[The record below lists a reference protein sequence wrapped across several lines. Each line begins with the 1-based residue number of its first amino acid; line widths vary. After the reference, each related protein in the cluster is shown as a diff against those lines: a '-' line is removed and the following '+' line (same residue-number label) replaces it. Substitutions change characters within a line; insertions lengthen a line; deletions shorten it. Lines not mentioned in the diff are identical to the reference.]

1 MHVSHHVYHGIA
13 WCTYAPGDA
22 HTNKLLATIMN
33 GINIAGLVFG
43 SKRDQYF
50 QFSNYTFLYTILL
63 LTHFSCPKNVS
74 VSQWQWNGNMIAGGW
89 RERLRSS
96 RLFTRSICVRT
107 SRIGKA
113 KAPPGSTALGVS
125 VATMTIVANAIRF
138 VFFNNLFVQW
148 HTSDSTAVLL
158 PDLLYSQS
166 ASYQRCLPYVFLHF
180 VFHHEL
186 KALKIIGHI
195 LIPHGIC
202 VVFKI

>member
-1 MHVSHHVYHGIA
+1 MSHHVYHGIA
-13 WCTYAPGDA
+13 WCTYAPSDA

-74 VSQWQWNGNMIAGGW
+74 VSQWRWNGNMIAGGW

-96 RLFTRSICVRT
+96 RLSTRSICVRT

-113 KAPPGSTALGVS
+113 KASPPWFHRPWCKCCYYDHCCKCHKVCFFL
-125 VATMTIVANAIRF
+125 TIS
-138 VFFNNLFVQW
+138 LFSGTRVI
-148 HTSDSTAVLL
+148 VLL
-158 PDLLYSQS
+158 FCCLTCYIPSLLHTRDVCHMFFCTLFSTMS
-166 ASYQRCLPYVFLHF
+166 
-180 VFHHEL
+180 
-186 KALKIIGHI
+186 
-195 LIPHGIC
+195 
-202 VVFKI
+202 